1 MPYIDVDIEV
11 NEFLSYCR
19 KKDIKELIESLVV
32 DGHLPESV
40 LKINEDNKKTFSE
53 IEFSEKLEQ
62 LKSKYFSIS
71 TEEEEFFQSVFKR
84 LL

>member
-1 MPYIDVDIEV
+1 MPYIDVDIDV

>member
-11 NEFLSYCR
+11 NEFLSYCK